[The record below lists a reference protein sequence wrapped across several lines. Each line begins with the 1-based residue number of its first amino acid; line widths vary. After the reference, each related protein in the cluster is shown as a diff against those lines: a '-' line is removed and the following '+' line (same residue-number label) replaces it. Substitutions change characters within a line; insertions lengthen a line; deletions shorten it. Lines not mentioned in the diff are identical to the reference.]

1 MKIMTTHTSAT
12 AQETPHETET
22 TTISDDLRRRAES
35 VINDKSIDLQWRT
48 IIRFAL
54 ELNDSWLS
62 ELVPRA
68 EAGENIVDTFESLR
82 TTETNEDDS
91 TEDDATEA
99 KIKALTEIICRRGGG
114 DPAAALFVLMGTLEK
129 SSDPEEFA
137 GSAKQA
143 AFTHCVEWN
152 VYGMA
157 DAQLAAV
164 EGKLLGSNT
173 LIS

>member
-1 MKIMTTHTSAT
+1 MTTHTSAT
-12 AQETPHETET
+12 APETPHETET

-68 EAGENIVDTFESLR
+68 EAGENILDTFESLR
-82 TTETNEDDS
+82 TPETNEGDS

-99 KIKALTEIICRRGGG
+99 KIKALTEIICRGGG
-114 DPAAALFVLMGTLEK
+114 GKPAAALFVLMGTLEK
-129 SSDPEEFA
+129 SSDPEAFA
-137 GSAKQA
+137 GSGKQA

-152 VYGMA
+152 VYEMA
-157 DAQLAAV
+157 DTQLAVV
-164 EGKLLGSNT
+164 EGKLLGNNT
-173 LIS
+173 LVS

>member
-1 MKIMTTHTSAT
+1 
-12 AQETPHETET
+12 
-22 TTISDDLRRRAES
+22 
-35 VINDKSIDLQWRT
+35 
-48 IIRFAL
+48 L

-68 EAGENIVDTFESLR
+68 EAGENILDTLESLR
-82 TTETNEDDS
+82 TPETNEDDS

-99 KIKALTEIICRRGGG
+99 KIKALTDIICRRGGG

-129 SSDPEEFA
+129 SSDPEAFA

-143 AFTHCVEWN
+143 ALTHCVEWN

-157 DAQLAAV
+157 DAQLAVV
-164 EGKLLGSNT
+164 EGELLASAT
-173 LIS
+173 P